1 MRASVLFIY
10 GSART
15 RLDKK
20 MEEFKVDETLNR
32 KIDAEQDQALEH
44 SFEMKLFYCVQIA
57 IWTWTGFS
65 CKYLEE
71 RRKDYAE
78 MMLHHCVTI
87 ALMLFSQINNQH
99 AIGLVV
105 VFCHDLSDVFLDL
118 MKMSNYLKLVSRC
131 CCCLCAFH
139 IHFYRREKRP
149 YACYSCISCI
159 C

>member
-1 MRASVLFIY
+1 
-10 GSART
+10 
-15 RLDKK
+15 
-20 MEEFKVDETLNR
+20 
-32 KIDAEQDQALEH
+32 
-44 SFEMKLFYCVQIA
+44 MKLFYCVQIA

-71 RRKDYAE
+71 RRKDYVE

-118 MKMSNYLKLVSRC
+118 MKMSNYLKPVAAGLRGCRARAGPFCFGYVCLHMWGNALIRRLFWGSLFQDRGHARLLLHRDPFFHQHVLLVDVPAP
-131 CCCLCAFH
+131 LCVSGVR
-139 IHFYRREKRP
+139 YLLW
-149 YACYSCISCI
+149 
-159 C
+159 